1 MIGLMND
8 LQYSFYR
15 IVKTSHDTYAG
26 IVAVDNVGDYD
37 DPFMKDHIVVPNEHA
52 TGINKFKT
60 LV

>member
-1 MIGLMND
+1 MND

-15 IVKTSHDTYAG
+15 IVKTSYDTYAG